1 MRYDS
6 ITEAIGNTPLV
17 RIAPDVHGLRHIDLY
32 AKLEMLNPFGSLK
45 DRAAW
50 NMARPGLHDA
60 QRSGATVVELSSGNT
75 AKALA
80 LIAGMHG
87 LPFKSV
93 TNRMRI
99 PEIKD
104 LLLLLGAEIEE
115 LPGQS
120 ECLDPTDTDDPL
132 TLFHQRLSRPGG
144 AHLHTDQYFN
154 DLNTEA
160 HATGTGPEIIAD
172 LDGRAP
178 DWLIACVGT
187 AGSSTGTARTL
198 REHDPSR
205 PVSVVGLVGEKSDFI
220 PGIRTIDEVQEVGI
234 FDPGTY
240 DAIESVSADEAI
252 DGMLTLLRRCGM
264 LAGPTGGAA
273 YHGAVRHLTAVDAEL
288 AERRARGAAAER
300 GTAVFIVCDRVESY
314 LGYLRQRR
322 PELLGRP
329 PAKNSAASVT
339 EAEIRGA
346 SVVEVAEAQKWI
358 AEQRPL
364 VVDLRGPFAYA
375 ALHIEGSVNIVDEL
389 FEELVRGG
397 LPFGRRQPVL
407 LACPVGEKSAR
418 YAALLTR
425 MGHPDVR
432 SLAGGIIAWRDAGAP
447 LVRD

>member
-1 MRYDS
+1 MKYDS
-6 ITEAIGNTPLV
+6 VTEAIGNTPLV
-17 RIAPDVHGLRHIDLY
+17 RIDPDVHGLRNIDLY

-50 NMARPGLHDA
+50 NMVRDGL
-60 QRSGATVVELSSGNT
+60 SGAKERGETVVELSSGNT

-99 PEIKD
+99 PEVKD

-115 LPGQS
+115 LPGQT

-132 TLFHQRLSRPGG
+132 TLFHQELNRPGS

-154 DLNTEA
+154 ALNTEA
-160 HATGTGPEIIAD
+160 HATGTGPEIIED

-178 DWLIACVGT
+178 DWFIACVGT
-187 AGSSTGTARTL
+187 AGSSTGVARAL
-198 REHDPSR
+198 REHDPS
-205 PVSVVGLVGEKSDFI
+205 VGVVGLVGQKSDFI
-220 PGIRTIDEVQEVGI
+220 PGIRTVDEVQEVGI

-240 DAIESVSADEAI
+240 DTLESVSADEAI
-252 DGMLTLLRRCGM
+252 EGMLTLLRRCGM

-273 YHGAVRHLTAVDAEL
+273 YYGAVRHLRRLDAAL
-288 AERRARGAAAER
+288 TERR
-300 GTAVFIVCDRVESY
+300 TAVFIVCDRVESY

-322 PELLGRP
+322 PDLLGRP
-329 PAKNSAASVT
+329 PVKNSVATLT
-339 EAEIRGA
+339 EEEIRAAGVIDV
-346 SVVEVAEAQKWI
+346 SEARKWI
-358 AEQRPL
+358 ATERPL

-375 ALHIEGSVNIVDEL
+375 ALHIDGSVNIVDEIFDDL
-389 FEELVRGG
+389 LRGG
-397 LPFGRRQPVL
+397 LPFSRSQPVL
-407 LACPVGEKSAR
+407 LACPVGEKSVR

-432 SLAGGIIAWRDAGAP
+432 SLTGGIVAWRDAGAP

>member
-17 RIAPDVHGLRHIDLY
+17 RIDPAVHGLRHIDLY

-50 NMARPGLHDA
+50 HMVRSLLQDSPPGA
-60 QRSGATVVELSSGNT
+60 ATVVELSSGNT

-80 LIAGMHG
+80 LIAGLHG

-99 PEIKD
+99 PEVKD

-120 ECLDPTDTDDPL
+120 ECLDPTDTEDPL
-132 TLFHQRLSRPGG
+132 TRFHQRLSSPDSTL
-144 AHLHTDQYFN
+144 LHTDQYFN
-154 DLNTEA
+154 PLNAEA
-160 HATGTGPEIIAD
+160 HAQGTGPEIVAD

-178 DWLIACVGT
+178 DWFFACVGT
-187 AGSSTGTARTL
+187 AGSSTGVARAL
-198 REHDPSR
+198 RAHDPAVR
-205 PVSVVGLVGEKSDFI
+205 VVGLVGEKSDFI
-220 PGIRTIDEVQEVGI
+220 PGIRTLDEVQEVGL
-234 FDPGTY
+234 FDPATY
-240 DAIESVSADEAI
+240 DAIEAVSSDEAI
-252 DGMLTLLRRCGM
+252 DGMVTLMRRCGL

-273 YHGAVRHLTAVDAEL
+273 YLGAVRHLRPLDTPAAGG
-288 AERRARGAAAER
+288 RRR
-300 GTAVFIVCDRVESY
+300 TAVFIVCDRAESY
-314 LGYLRQRR
+314 LGYVRQRR
-322 PELLGRP
+322 PELFGRP
-329 PAKNSAASVT
+329 PAKNSVTTLT
-339 EAEIRGA
+339 EAEVRSA
-346 SVVEVAEAQKWI
+346 RVVEVAEAQKWI
-358 AEQRPL
+358 EDRRPL

-375 ALHIEGSVNIVDEL
+375 ALHIDGAVNIVDEL
-389 FEELVRGG
+389 FDELLRGG
-397 LPFGRRQPVL
+397 LPFGTRRPVL
-407 LACPVGEKSAR
+407 LTCPVGEKSAR

-432 SLAGGIIAWRDAGAP
+432 SLAGGIVAWRDAGAP